1 MSYMSAVFVL
11 RHTACAKWW
20 CCLCMRVV
28 WLGSHVPG
36 CMGCITCVRVYHMCV
51 LGVAPVCGRA
61 KRSLHTLIALPMSV
75 ATVREHGGGGGG
87 GGQDV
92 DGSCV
97 RVYVCPD
104 VHGNVRTCVCV
115 CVRVCVWGGGVTLHG
130 WVAVRLGGDV
140 SVCV

>member
-87 GGQDV
+87 GAGRGWQL
-92 DGSCV
+92 
-97 RVYVCPD
+97 
-104 VHGNVRTCVCV
+104 RTCVCV
-115 CVRVCVWGGGVTLHG
+115 SRRAWQCAYVCMCVRARMCVGGGCYAA
-130 WVAVRLGGDV
+130 WLGGGEV
-140 SVCV
+140 GR